1 MRRSAPR
8 TSVIASTV
16 MTLLLILSACSSNG
30 PGASEASPASQS
42 QAQASASTTATPAPA
57 KATIKVGV
65 SQQAFSFAPLFVGKA
80 KESWKSQNLDVEF
93 VFFQSGTENQQALL
107 GGVVDIGAGG
117 YTEPITLTSQG
128 APTVIFGTIQGALPF
143 RLMDKP
149 EITDVSQLAGTT
161 LGHSR
166 PGSLTDQLIHIA
178 LTEKGFDTTKAKFQA
193 VGGPPSAL
201 AALEA
206 GAIDGTLL
214 PTPSYQ
220 IAQRDG
226 MNTLLNLSE
235 QMAGFPY
242 ELLYAKKETIEAKR
256 DILVRFLRGYVA
268 AATYT
273 TDPANEDEVLDI
285 LVDAT
290 GQKRDDLKLAYD
302 DSIKDFPADAGLN
315 KDGIKLAL
323 DGTKQFGDVDGVDKL
338 TVDDLYFPDLQ
349 AEVAGTQ

>member
-1 MRRSAPR
+1 
-8 TSVIASTV
+8 
-16 MTLLLILSACSSNG
+16 MTLLLVLSACSSNG
-30 PGASEASPASQS
+30 SASPESTATNSQS
-42 QAQASASTTATPAPA
+42 QPQASASGAVTPAPE

-65 SQQAFSFAPLFVGKA
+65 SQQAFSFAPLFVGRA

-128 APTVIFGTIQGALPF
+128 EPTVIFGTIQGALPF
-143 RLMDKP
+143 RLMVKP

-161 LGHSR
+161 LGRSR

-242 ELLYAKKETIEAKR
+242 ELLYAKKETVEAKR
-256 DILVRFLRGYVA
+256 DVLVRFLRGYVEA
-268 AATYT
+268 AKYT

-302 DSIKDFPADAGLN
+302 DSIKDFPADAALN
-315 KDGIKLAL
+315 RDGIKLAL
-323 DGTKQFGDVDGVDKL
+323 DGTKQFGDVEGVDKL